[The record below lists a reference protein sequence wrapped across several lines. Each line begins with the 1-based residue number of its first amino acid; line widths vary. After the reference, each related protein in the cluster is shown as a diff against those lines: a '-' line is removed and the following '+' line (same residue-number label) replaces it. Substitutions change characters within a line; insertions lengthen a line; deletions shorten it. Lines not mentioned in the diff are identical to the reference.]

1 MISVSGNTFQFR
13 AKEKRKVPQE
23 HNFCARLLDWLRNL
37 RKAVQE
43 MTFVP
48 APMCPCQDRLSYL
61 RSDHMLVRFLIAR
74 QLGTWSFA
82 GPATDDN
89 RCRSGSTPPQSPRKM
104 VVHVCSSDTSGGMW
118 RKRLRCWKA
127 TTGAPQ
133 ISDVAADGHIMMS
146 SASKLQTNHAA
157 SWSCCWVLLV
167 RPQTSLN
174 ILKPC
179 SPLVS

>member
-23 HNFCARLLDWLRNL
+23 QHFCARLLDWLRNL

-89 RCRSGSTPPQSPRKM
+89 RCRSVPPPTIPTKNGRSCLFKWHIRWDVEKAVAMLEGHYRCST
-104 VVHVCSSDTSGGMW
+104 DF
-118 RKRLRCWKA
+118 RCRSWW
-127 TTGAPQ
+127 PYH
-133 ISDVAADGHIMMS
+133 DVFS
-146 SASKLQTNHAA
+146 LQTADK
-157 SWSCCWVLLV
+157 SCCKLKLLLGFV
-167 RPQTSLN
+167 G
-174 ILKPC
+174 
-179 SPLVS
+179 

>member
-89 RCRSGSTPPQSPRKM
+89 RCRSGSTPHNPHEKWSFMFVQ
-104 VVHVCSSDTSGGMW
+104 VTHQVGCGESGCDAGRPLQVLHRFQMSQLMAISW
-118 RKRLRCWKA
+118 CLQPPNCR
-127 TTGAPQ
+127 Q
-133 ISDVAADGHIMMS
+133 IMLQVEVAAGF
-146 SASKLQTNHAA
+146 
-157 SWSCCWVLLV
+157 CWLD
-167 RPQTSLN
+167 
-174 ILKPC
+174 LKHP
-179 SPLVS
+179 